1 MRLGLRRRRPI
12 IGDRKPCG
20 GRANEVEGEV
30 TREVGT
36 EVEAGRAAGGGG
48 ATGDR
53 WVEWEDPRLEAD
65 LGAAGTNRRWGC
77 SGSDSDDSEEESGSL
92 RRIVPLEDDAFRG
105 GGAMPMG
112 GILHSIKC
120 EGRVSIFVGR
130 GPASNTT

>member
-20 GRANEVEGEV
+20 GRPNEVEGEV

-36 EVEAGRAAGGGG
+36 EIEADRAVWGGG

-53 WVEWEDPRLEAD
+53 WMEWEDPRLEAD
-65 LGAAGTNRRWGC
+65 LGAGGTNRRCGC
-77 SGSDSDDSEEESGSL
+77 SGSDSDDSDEESGSS

-105 GGAMPMG
+105 GGTMPMG
-112 GILHSIKC
+112 GTLHSIKC
-120 EGRVSIFVGR
+120 EGRVSILVGR